1 MFKAARFFAVA
12 LAMAAALGAS
22 AQAWKGMA
30 RIQGVIVDPAG
41 KPIKGAK
48 VVLKSVRDDGGPTI
62 VTDGYGKW
70 AALGLAG
77 GQWNIDIVADGF
89 LTKQVTV
96 SLSELN
102 RVPPMKIALEAAPPP
117 EPPKEEPKE
126 VIQVGGVEISPEVAQ
141 SLEIANGL
149 MKEQKWAEAAAEY
162 EKVVAVLSTNVQLK
176 AALARA
182 YYGAGEKKKAI
193 DRLQEVY
200 AADMANVTY
209 ATLLADMLLED
220 GQLEAGKKVLAS
232 LPAGSLSDPNTI
244 LNLGIRFVNN
254 NKPEE
259 AWKYFNDAVTAA
271 PDMPAAYY
279 YRGIASLQLK
289 KMKEAKA
296 DLQKVVQL
304 APDSSEAQDAKDLIA
319 QIK

>member
-1 MFKAARFFAVA
+1 MFKAARFLAVA
-12 LAMAAALGAS
+12 LAMAATLGAS

-30 RIQGVIVDPAG
+30 RIGGSIVDPAG
-41 KPIKGAK
+41 KPIQGAK
-48 VVLKSVRDDGGPTI
+48 VVLKSVRDDAGPTV
-62 VTDGYGKW
+62 VTDKHGKW

-77 GQWNIDIVADGF
+77 GQWNIDVVADGY
-89 LTKQVTV
+89 LTKQVSV
-96 SLSELN
+96 SLSEIN

-126 VIQVGGVEISPEVAQ
+126 VIQVGGVEITPEVAQ
-141 SLEIANGL
+141 SIEIANGF

-162 EKVVAVLSTNVQLK
+162 EKVVAVLSTNLQLK

-182 YYGAGEKKKAI
+182 YYGAGDKKKAI

-200 AADMANVTY
+200 TADPANVTY

-220 GQLEAGKKVLAS
+220 GKVEEGKKVLAA
-232 LPAGSLSDPNTI
+232 LPPGALTDPNTL
-244 LNLGIRFVNN
+244 LNLGIRMVNN
-254 NKPEE
+254 NKPDE
-259 AWKYFNDAVTAA
+259 AWKLFNDAVTAA
-271 PDMPAAYY
+271 PDLAPAYY
-279 YRGIASLQLK
+279 YRGIAALQLK

-296 DLQKVVQL
+296 DLQKVISL
-304 APDSSEAQDAKDLIA
+304 APDSSEAGDAKDLIA

>member
-1 MFKAARFFAVA
+1 LFKAARFFAVA
-12 LAMAAALGAS
+12 LTMAATLGAS

-30 RIQGVIVDPAG
+30 RIGGAIVDPAG
-41 KPIKGAK
+41 KPVQGAK
-48 VVLKSVRDDGGPTI
+48 VVLKSVRDAAGPTV
-62 VTDGYGKW
+62 VTDKYGKW

-77 GQWNIDIVADGF
+77 GQWNIDVIADGY
-89 LTKQVTV
+89 LTKQVSV
-96 SLSELN
+96 SLSEIN

-126 VIQVGGVEISPEVAQ
+126 VIQVGGVEITPEVAQ
-141 SLEIANGL
+141 SIEIANAF

-162 EKVVAVLSTNVQLK
+162 EKVVAVLSTNLQLK

-182 YYGAGEKKKAI
+182 YYGAGDKKKAI

-200 AADMANVTY
+200 TADPANVTY

-220 GQLEAGKKVLAS
+220 GKIEEGKKVLAA
-232 LPAGSLSDPNTI
+232 LPPGTLTDPNTL
-244 LNLGIRFVNN
+244 LNLGIRMVNA
-254 NKPEE
+254 NKPDE
-259 AWKYFNDAVTAA
+259 AWKFFNEAVTVA
-271 PDMPAAYY
+271 PDVAAAYY
-279 YRGIASLQLK
+279 YRGIAALQLK

-296 DLQKVVQL
+296 DLQKVISI
-304 APDSSEAQDAKDLIA
+304 APDSSEAKDAKDLIA